1 MALGR
6 PRAFDMQKAL
16 DRALLVF
23 WKKGYEGTSLT
34 DLTRAMRINRPSLY
48 AAFGNKEELFHKVLD
63 RYVEGRA
70 CYVQE
75 ALREPTSRRVAERLL
90 DGTVVHLTDPRNPG
104 GCLLVQG
111 ALACGEEAGGIRKE
125 LAARRMASEVALRQR
140 FERARA
146 EGDLPPRVDP
156 ADLARYLATLIQG
169 LSVQAAGGAAR
180 EELRRV
186 AELVLRSW
194 PG

>member
-1 MALGR
+1 
-6 PRAFDMQKAL
+6 MQKAL

-90 DGTVVHLTDPRNPG
+90 HGTVVHLTDPRNPA

-111 ALACGEEAGGIRKE
+111 ALACGEVAGSIRKE

-146 EGDLPPRVDP
+146 EGDLPPRADP